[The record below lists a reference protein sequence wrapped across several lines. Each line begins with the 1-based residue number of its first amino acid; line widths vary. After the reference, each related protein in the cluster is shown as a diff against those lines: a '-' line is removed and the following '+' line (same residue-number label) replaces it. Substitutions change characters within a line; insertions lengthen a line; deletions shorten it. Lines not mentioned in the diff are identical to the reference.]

1 MELNREQIIRA
12 LELHSQGAVACLH
25 ECPYGNL
32 HNCGSAMARDTL
44 SLIKELTEENE
55 RLSGAVKQYEEERKY
70 HFEMSRTRIAE
81 AKADTVRKMQELND
95 EVVKKYM
102 EERSVFLEERKNVGE
117 GDGAFW
123 YIQGRIDGMEWV
135 ADTVRFTKNEMI
147 DQIAK
152 EMLEDTNES

>member
-1 MELNREQIIRA
+1 
-12 LELHSQGAVACLH
+12 
-25 ECPYGNL
+25 
-32 HNCGSAMARDTL
+32 MARDAL

-55 RLSGAVKQYEEERKY
+55 RLIQALTAKGYRKQE
-70 HFEMSRTRIAE
+70 
-81 AKADTVRKMQELND
+81 DVLQELND

-117 GDGAFW
+117 GDGVFW

-135 ADTVRFTKNEMI
+135 KDTVRFSKNKMI

-152 EMLEDTNES
+152 EMLGGDQANG